1 VNSKN
6 IVVVGAGFAGL
17 SAAGFLAKAGHHV
30 TILEKNS
37 WVGGRAQV
45 LERDGFRFDMG
56 PSWYLM
62 PAEHDKWFAQMG
74 HARED
79 FYTLKRLTPNYRVF
93 FNKTDNFDVSSDIS
107 EVKNLFERY
116 ETGSA
121 HKLDKYLAECAFRYD
136 FAMKNFIY
144 RNYGS
149 ALDMMT
155 EKVVFAAVKLGLF
168 SSYQSIVRR
177 YFRHPFL
184 RAILEYPVV
193 FLGSRASAT
202 PGVYTLMSHVD
213 LTMGVYYPAG
223 GFSRVVES
231 MAEVVREKG
240 VKILLNTAVVGLN
253 IHGGAIHSVRYHENG
268 EPGQIECDIVVNA
281 ADYHWFESELLEEK
295 LRTISAREW
304 TRKKLAPSALCFYIG
319 VDTKLIGLEH
329 HTFFFDADW
338 DAHFEAVYGD
348 KKHWAKK
355 PLFYAH
361 VPSRTDIHV
370 APEGKEA
377 LFILVPCAPGIE
389 DTPEIRAEFFNQ
401 TIDRMEEL
409 TGQDIRKH
417 ILFRESYCIKDFER
431 DYNSFLGNAFGLG
444 HTLLQTG
451 PLRPPNR
458 SSKIPNL
465 YFCGQYSI
473 PGTGTSM
480 SMIGGQV
487 TAERILAELE

>member
-1 VNSKN
+1 VISKK

-17 SAAGFLAKAGHHV
+17 SAAGFLAKAGHQV
-30 TILEKNS
+30 TILEKNN

-45 LERDGFRFDMG
+45 LEKDGFRFDMG

-74 HARED
+74 YARED
-79 FYTLKRLTPNYRVF
+79 FYTLERLSPNYKVY
-93 FNKTDNFDVSSDIS
+93 FNNTDNFDVSSDIS

-116 ETGSA
+116 EPGSA
-121 HKLDKYLAECAFRYD
+121 HKLDKYLTECAFRYD

-144 RNYGS
+144 RNYS
-149 ALDMMT
+149 SVRDMIT
-155 EKVVFAAVKLGLF
+155 EKTVFAAVKLGLF
-168 SSYQSIVRR
+168 SSYKSIVHR

-193 FLGSRASAT
+193 FLGSRASQT

-213 LTMGVYYPAG
+213 LVMGVYYPAG

-240 VKILLNTAVVGLN
+240 VDIKLESAVVGLN
-253 IHGGAIHSVRYHENG
+253 ICSGLIQSVRYHEDG
-268 EPGQIECDIVVNA
+268 VSKQIECDLIVNA
-281 ADYHWFESELLEEK
+281 ADYQWFESQLLEEK
-295 LRTISAREW
+295 LRTISRKSW
-304 TRKKLAPSALCFYIG
+304 SRKKLAPSALCFYIG
-319 VDTKLIGLEH
+319 VDKKLTGLHH

-338 DAHFEAVYGD
+338 DAHFEAVYGA
-348 KKHWAKK
+348 KQHWAKK

-361 VPSRTDIHV
+361 VPSLTDMHV
-370 APEGKEA
+370 APTGKEA
-377 LFILVPCAPGIE
+377 LFILVPCAPGIQ

-401 TIDRMEEL
+401 TIDRMEQL
-409 TGQDIRKH
+409 TGQEIRPH
-417 ILFRESYCIKDFER
+417 ILFRESYCIQDFER

-458 SSKIPNL
+458 STKIPNL

-487 TAERILAELE
+487 VAERIVSELN